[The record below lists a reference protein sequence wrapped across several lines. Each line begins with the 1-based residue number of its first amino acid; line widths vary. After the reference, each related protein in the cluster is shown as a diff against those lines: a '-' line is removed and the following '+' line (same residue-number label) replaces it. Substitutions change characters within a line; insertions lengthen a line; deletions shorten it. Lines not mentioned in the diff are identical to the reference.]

1 MTGSKGRK
9 KLLTE
14 IELGNFLSH
23 HDTKLGFDKGVTVF
37 VGHNGAGKS
46 SVIDGIT
53 FALFGQH
60 TRNSNKG
67 LIRRGANQGYA
78 KVDFTISGRAFEA
91 VRKIDSKG
99 TLGAQFFE
107 KRNGELIPLASGERK
122 QFGESMTREIESLIG
137 MDFDKLKIASI
148 VQQGELNSIID
159 ADPKKFKELV
169 NAIIGIDKLDT
180 AFSSMKDVIENF
192 RESIRNKLEYD
203 DTDAEKLRTRLELV
217 AKEILNAQPKKEELM
232 VQKQKQEGDLR
243 MLQQKID
250 AESPKE
256 SKLKDLDIRKSELVK
271 YVKNAISSLQKE
283 ILEKQRKLS
292 DCEGCFDE
300 VSIKNDIEKQMRS
313 LDDELES
320 KREEIRDL
328 SEKVGKLGGQE
339 EIATKLRLK
348 DGKCPVC
355 DSKVDT
361 LSPLF
366 QEDHIREEIAKMR
379 ETIASLTKAEKKAVL
394 DKRELETKYK
404 KAIQAENTLRAH
416 AISNPKDLLQLKE
429 EISRLQTNIEK
440 IPVNIDSSMNLL
452 HLAID
457 LHSQTL
463 LDTISTLQEET
474 KGFDLNE
481 FKNLKISFEQ
491 SRRLSSE
498 IDQQLGAITQKI
510 LDAVLEQEKFS
521 KILAELVVIKQYVLE
536 LEEIRSQ
543 IFNRDGSVATSLRS
557 WALNLISQKA
567 SEYLAAFNVKIQRVL
582 LEEKA
587 RDVGVSCFSGTTVLD
602 LDSLSG
608 GEKVSI
614 ALALRLGMAHIL
626 GASNLN
632 FIILDEPTTHLDEER
647 RKSLVNVLSQAFEAN
662 LGSISQFIIIT
673 HDSEIF
679 ENSNVDMIYNFESTE
694 EGTKV
699 TPL

>member
-1 MTGSKGRK
+1 M
-9 KLLTE
+9 LTE

-23 HDTKLGFDKGVTVF
+23 YNTKLSFDKGVTVF

-78 KVDFTISGRAFEA
+78 KVDFTMSGRAFEA

-99 TLGAQFFE
+99 TLAAQFFE
-107 KRNGELIPLASGERK
+107 KKDGALVQLAAGERK
-122 QFGESMTREIESLIG
+122 QFGESMTKEIESLIG

-148 VQQGELNSIID
+148 VRQGELNSIID
-159 ADPKKFKELV
+159 ADPRKFKELV

-180 AFSSMKDVIENF
+180 AFGSMKDIIENF
-192 RESIRNKLEYD
+192 RDSIRKELEYD
-203 DTDAEKLRTRLELV
+203 DTDIENLRTKLDLVVKEIKDAQPQKEELV
-217 AKEILNAQPKKEELM
+217 AKKQNQEHELILL
-232 VQKQKQEGDLR
+232 QE
-243 MLQQKID
+243 KID

-256 SKLKDLDIRKSELVK
+256 SKIKELDTRKSELVK
-271 YVKNAISSLQKE
+271 YVKTAITSLQKE

-292 DCEGCFDE
+292 DCEGCFDY
-300 VSIKNDIEKQMRS
+300 VSTKKEIETQMRTI
-313 LDDELES
+313 DTDLES
-320 KREEIRDL
+320 TRDEIRKV

-339 EIATKLRLK
+339 ELATKLKLK

-355 DSKVDT
+355 DSVVDD
-361 LSPLF
+361 LNPLF
-366 QEDHIREEIAKMR
+366 QEEHIRDEIAKMR
-379 ETIASLTKAEKKAVL
+379 EKIASLTKAEKERVL
-394 DKRELETKYK
+394 GKRDLELQCQ
-404 KAIQAENTLRAH
+404 KAIKAENTLKAH
-416 AISNPKDLLQLKE
+416 AISNPKDLMHLKE
-429 EISRLQTNIEK
+429 EITQLKTNVEK
-440 IPVNIDSSMNLL
+440 IPVNIDSSGNLV

-457 LHSQTL
+457 SHSQTL
-463 LDTISTLQEET
+463 LETISSLQEET

-481 FKNLKISFEQ
+481 FKNLKVSFEQ
-491 SRRLSSE
+491 SRKSLSI

-510 LDAVLEQEKFS
+510 LDAKQEQEKTS
-521 KILAELVVIKQYVLE
+521 KILGELVFVKQYVSE
-536 LEEIRSQ
+536 LDEIRSQ
-543 IFNRDGSVATSLRS
+543 IFNRDGPVATSLRS

-567 SEYLAAFNVKIQRVL
+567 SEYLAAFNVKIQRVSL
-582 LEEKA
+582 QEKA
-587 RDVGVSCFSGTTVLD
+587 RNVGISCYSGNTVLD
-602 LDSLSG
+602 LESLSG
-608 GEKVSI
+608 GEKVSV

-632 FIILDEPTTHLDEER
+632 FIILDEPTIHLDEER

-679 ENSNVDMIYNFESTE
+679 ENSNVDMIYNFESTA

>member
-1 MTGSKGRK
+1 M
-9 KLLTE
+9 LTE

-23 HDTKLGFDKGVTVF
+23 HNTKLPFDKGVTVF

-99 TLGAQFFE
+99 TLAAQFFE
-107 KRNGELIPLASGERK
+107 KKDGALVPLAAGERK
-122 QFGESMTREIESLIG
+122 QFGESMTKEIESLIG

-148 VQQGELNSIID
+148 VRQGELNSIID
-159 ADPKKFKELV
+159 ADPRKFKELV

-180 AFSSMKDVIENF
+180 AFGSMKDIIENF
-192 RESIRNKLEYD
+192 RDSIRKELEYD
-203 DTDAEKLRTRLELV
+203 DTDIESLRTKLDLV
-217 AKEILNAQPKKEELM
+217 IKEISDAQPQKEEL
-232 VQKQKQEGDLR
+232 VTKKQNQERELTQ
-243 MLQQKID
+243 LQEKID

-256 SKLKDLDIRKSELVK
+256 SKIKDLDTRKSELVK
-271 YVKNAISSLQKE
+271 YVKTAITSLQKE

-292 DCEGCFDE
+292 DCEGCFDY
-300 VSIKNDIEKQMRS
+300 VSTKKEIEAQMRTI
-313 LDDELES
+313 DTELES
-320 KREEIRDL
+320 TRDEIRKL

-339 EIATKLRLK
+339 ELATKLKLK

-355 DSKVDT
+355 DSVVDD
-361 LSPLF
+361 LNPLF
-366 QEDHIREEIAKMR
+366 QEEHIRDEIAKMR
-379 ETIASLTKAEKKAVL
+379 EKITSLTKAEKEAVL
-394 DKRELETKYK
+394 GKRDLETQYQ
-404 KAIQAENTLRAH
+404 KAIKAENTLKAH
-416 AISNPKDLLQLKE
+416 AVSNPKDLMHLKE
-429 EISRLQTNIEK
+429 EITKLKTNVEK
-440 IPVNIDSSMNLL
+440 IPVNIDSSGNLV

-457 LHSQTL
+457 SHSQTL
-463 LDTISTLQEET
+463 LETISSLQEET

-481 FKNLKISFEQ
+481 FKNLKGSFEE
-491 SRRLSSE
+491 SRKSLSI
-498 IDQQLGAITQKI
+498 IDQHLGAITQKI
-510 LDAVLEQEKFS
+510 LDAKHEQDKTS
-521 KILAELVVIKQYVLE
+521 KILGELVFVKQYVSE
-536 LEEIRSQ
+536 LDEIRSQ
-543 IFNRDGSVATSLRS
+543 IFNRDGPVATSLRS

-567 SEYLAAFNVKIQRVL
+567 SEYLSAFNVKIQRVS

-587 RDVGVSCFSGTTVLD
+587 RDVRISCYSGNTVLD
-602 LDSLSG
+602 LESLSG
-608 GEKVSI
+608 GEKVSV

-679 ENSNVDMIYNFESTE
+679 ENSNVDMIYNFESTA

>member
-1 MTGSKGRK
+1 M
-9 KLLTE
+9 LTE

-23 HDTKLGFDKGVTVF
+23 YNTKLPFDKGVTVF

-67 LIRRGANQGYA
+67 LIRRGSNQGYA

-99 TLGAQFFE
+99 TLAAQFFE
-107 KRNGELIPLASGERK
+107 KKDGALVPLAAGERK
-122 QFGESMTREIESLIG
+122 QFGESMTKEIESLIG

-148 VQQGELNSIID
+148 VRQGELNSIID
-159 ADPKKFKELV
+159 ADPRKFKELV

-180 AFSSMKDVIENF
+180 AFGSMKDIIENF
-192 RESIRNKLEYD
+192 RDSMRKELEYD
-203 DTDAEKLRTRLELV
+203 DTDIENLRTKLDLV
-217 AKEILNAQPKKEELM
+217 AKEIKDAQPQKEEL
-232 VQKQKQEGDLR
+232 VTKKQKQERELTL
-243 MLQQKID
+243 LQEKID

-256 SKLKDLDIRKSELVK
+256 SKIKELDTRKSELVK
-271 YVKNAISSLQKE
+271 YVKTAITSLQKE

-292 DCEGCFDE
+292 DCEGCFDY
-300 VSIKNDIEKQMRS
+300 VSTKKEIETQMRTI
-313 LDDELES
+313 DTELES
-320 KREEIRDL
+320 TRDEIRKL

-339 EIATKLRLK
+339 ELATKLKLK
-348 DGKCPVC
+348 NGKCPVC
-355 DSKVDT
+355 DSVVDG
-361 LSPLF
+361 LNPLF
-366 QEDHIREEIAKMR
+366 QEERIRDEITKMR
-379 ETIASLTKAEKKAVL
+379 EKIASLTKAEKEAVL
-394 DKRELETKYK
+394 GNRDLELQYQR
-404 KAIQAENTLRAH
+404 AIKAENTLKAH
-416 AISNPKDLLQLKE
+416 AISNPKDLMHLKE
-429 EISRLQTNIEK
+429 EITQLKTSVEK
-440 IPVNIDSSMNLL
+440 IPVNVDSSGNLV

-457 LHSQTL
+457 SHSQTL
-463 LDTISTLQEET
+463 LETISSLQEET

-481 FKNLKISFEQ
+481 FKNLKVSFEQ
-491 SRRLSSE
+491 SRKSLSI

-510 LDAVLEQEKFS
+510 LDAKQQQEKTS
-521 KILAELVVIKQYVLE
+521 KILGELVFVKQYVSE
-536 LEEIRSQ
+536 LDEIRSQ
-543 IFNRDGSVATSLRS
+543 IFNRDGPVATSLRS

-567 SEYLAAFNVKIQRVL
+567 SEYLAAFNVKIQRVSL
-582 LEEKA
+582 QEKA
-587 RDVGVSCFSGTTVLD
+587 RDVRISCYSGNTVLD
-602 LDSLSG
+602 LESLSG
-608 GEKVSI
+608 GEKVSV

-632 FIILDEPTTHLDEER
+632 FIILDEPTIHLDEER

-679 ENSNVDMIYNFESTE
+679 ENSNVDMIYNFESTA

>member
-1 MTGSKGRK
+1 M
-9 KLLTE
+9 LTE

-23 HDTKLGFDKGVTVF
+23 HNTKLPFDKGVTVF

-67 LIRRGANQGYA
+67 LIRRGSNQGYA
-78 KVDFTISGRAFEA
+78 KVDFTISGRTFEA

-99 TLGAQFFE
+99 TLGAQLFE
-107 KRNGELIPLASGERK
+107 KKDGVLVPLASGERK
-122 QFGESMTREIESLIG
+122 QFGESMTKEIESLIG

-180 AFSSMKDVIENF
+180 AFGSMKDIIENF
-192 RESIRNKLEYD
+192 RGSIRKEFGYD
-203 DTDAEKLRTRLELV
+203 DTDAEDLRMNLDLV
-217 AKEILNAQPKKEELM
+217 AKEIKDALPQKEELLTK
-232 VQKQKQEGDLR
+232 KQKQERELIL
-243 MLQQKID
+243 LQEKID
-250 AESPKE
+250 AEAPKE
-256 SKLKDLDIRKSELVK
+256 SKIKDLDTRKSELVR
-271 YVKNAISSLQKE
+271 YVKTAISSLQKE
-283 ILEKQRKLS
+283 ISEKQRKLS
-292 DCEGCFDE
+292 DCEGCFDYASTKK
-300 VSIKNDIEKQMRS
+300 VIETQMTRIES
-313 LDDELES
+313 ELDSTRD
-320 KREEIRDL
+320 EIRKL

-339 EIATKLRLK
+339 ELATKLKLK

-355 DSKVDT
+355 DSVVDDVN
-361 LSPLF
+361 PLF
-366 QEDHIREEIAKMR
+366 QEEHIRTEITKMR
-379 ETIASLTKAEKKAVL
+379 EKIDSLTKAEKEAVL
-394 DKRELETKYK
+394 GKRELQEKYQ
-404 KAIQAENTLRAH
+404 KAIKAENTLRAH
-416 AISNPKDLLQLKE
+416 AISNPKDLMHLKE
-429 EISRLQTNIEK
+429 EISKLKTTVEK
-440 IPVNIDSSMNLL
+440 IPVNIDSSINLL
-452 HLAID
+452 HLGID
-457 LHSQTL
+457 SHSQTL
-463 LDTISTLQEET
+463 LETISSLQEET

-481 FKNLKISFEQ
+481 FNNLKISFDQ
-491 SRRLSSE
+491 YRRALSVV
-498 IDQQLGAITQKI
+498 DQQLGAITQKI
-510 LDAVLEQEKFS
+510 LDAKQEQEKIS
-521 KILAELVVIKQYVLE
+521 KILEELVFVKKYVSE
-536 LEEIRSQ
+536 LDKIRSQ
-543 IFNRDGSVATSLRS
+543 IFNRDGPVATSLRS

-567 SEYLAAFNVKIQRVL
+567 SEYLSSFNVKIQRVSL
-582 LEEKA
+582 GEKT
-587 RDVGVSCFSGTTVLD
+587 RDIGISCYSGNTVLD
-602 LDSLSG
+602 LESLSG
-608 GEKVSI
+608 GEKVSV

-679 ENSNVDMIYNFESTE
+679 ENSNVDMIYNFESTA

>member
-1 MTGSKGRK
+1 M
-9 KLLTE
+9 LTE

-23 HDTKLGFDKGVTVF
+23 SNTKLPFDKGVTVF

-60 TRNSNKG
+60 TRNSNKN
-67 LIRRGANQGYA
+67 LIRRGSNQGYA

-99 TLGAQFFE
+99 TLAAQFFE
-107 KRNGELIPLASGERK
+107 KKDGALVPLAAGERK
-122 QFGESMTREIESLIG
+122 QFGESMTKEIESLIG
-137 MDFDKLKIASI
+137 MDFDKLKVASI
-148 VQQGELNSIID
+148 VRQGELNSIID
-159 ADPKKFKELV
+159 ADPRKFKELV

-180 AFSSMKDVIENF
+180 AFGSMKDIIENF
-192 RESIRNKLEYD
+192 RDSIRKELEYD
-203 DTDAEKLRTRLELV
+203 DTDIENLRTKLDLV
-217 AKEILNAQPKKEELM
+217 AKEIKDAQPQKEEL
-232 VQKQKQEGDLR
+232 VTKKQKQERELTL
-243 MLQQKID
+243 LQEKID

-256 SKLKDLDIRKSELVK
+256 SKIKELDTRKSELVK
-271 YVKNAISSLQKE
+271 YVKTAITSLQKE

-292 DCEGCFDE
+292 DCEGCFDY
-300 VSIKNDIEKQMRS
+300 VSTKKEIETQMRTI
-313 LDDELES
+313 DTELES
-320 KREEIRDL
+320 TSDEIRKL

-339 EIATKLRLK
+339 ELATKLKLK

-355 DSKVDT
+355 DSVVDG
-361 LSPLF
+361 LNPLF
-366 QEDHIREEIAKMR
+366 QEDHIRDEIAKMR
-379 ETIASLTKAEKKAVL
+379 EKIASLTKAEKEAVL
-394 DKRELETKYK
+394 GKRDLELQYQR
-404 KAIQAENTLRAH
+404 AIKAENTLKAH
-416 AISNPKDLLQLKE
+416 AISNPKDLMHLKE
-429 EISRLQTNIEK
+429 EITQLKTSVEK
-440 IPVNIDSSMNLL
+440 IPVNVDSSGNLV

-457 LHSQTL
+457 SHSQTL
-463 LDTISTLQEET
+463 LETISSLQEET

-481 FKNLKISFEQ
+481 FKNLKVSFEQ
-491 SRRLSSE
+491 SRKSLSI

-510 LDAVLEQEKFS
+510 LDAKQQQEKTS
-521 KILAELVVIKQYVLE
+521 KILGELVFVKQYVSE
-536 LEEIRSQ
+536 LDEIRSQ
-543 IFNRDGSVATSLRS
+543 IFNRDGPVATSLRS

-567 SEYLAAFNVKIQRVL
+567 SEYLAAFNVKIQRVSL
-582 LEEKA
+582 QEKA
-587 RDVGVSCFSGTTVLD
+587 RDVRISCYSGNTVLD
-602 LDSLSG
+602 LESLSG
-608 GEKVSI
+608 GEKVSV

-632 FIILDEPTTHLDEER
+632 FIILDEPTIHLDEER

-679 ENSNVDMIYNFESTE
+679 ENSNVDMIYNFESTA